1 MDKGHKGLSVRKQA
15 DMLEVSRSS
24 LYYTPV
30 GESEENL
37 EIMRLI
43 DSYHIEHPTTGVLGM
58 QDMLRYEGYTANHK
72 RIRRL
77 LRLMDIRAIYPRKCL
92 SRCNYAEYIYP
103 YLLKKGDDFQPN
115 DVWSIDITYI
125 PMRKGFMYL
134 TAIIDV
140 ASRFIVGWAL
150 SNTLE
155 ARICTEVLTEAIAKY
170 GKPKIINSDQG
181 SQFTCPRWVDMLR
194 NEGIKIS
201 MDGKGRAKDNIWI
214 ERFWKT
220 IKQEHIYLNPADD
233 GLELYFGIKDYISFY
248 NFNRAHQGI
257 GRIKPVE
264 KYENAA

>member
-1 MDKGHKGLSVRKQA
+1 MDKGHKRLSVRKQA

-125 PMRKGFMYL
+125 SMRKGFMYL
-134 TAIIDV
+134 TAIMDV

-170 GKPKIINSDQG
+170 GMSFPKIS
-181 SQFTCPRWVDMLR
+181 
-194 NEGIKIS
+194 
-201 MDGKGRAKDNIWI
+201 
-214 ERFWKT
+214 
-220 IKQEHIYLNPADD
+220 
-233 GLELYFGIKDYISFY
+233 
-248 NFNRAHQGI
+248 
-257 GRIKPVE
+257 
-264 KYENAA
+264 